1 MLRLLAALGCLIL
14 CAAPPATAGE
24 ASLDLRYRMEVVDQA
39 SKPRRARAHTI
50 RARLGY
56 EVGPWQGFSARLEGE
71 GVLAPGGERYDTAIT
86 PRSDLPRINDAET
99 HEINQAWAAYA
110 PRPGTLI
117 KAGRQT
123 ITLGD
128 ATFVGS
134 ARFRQNQSSYD
145 ALTLSDRTLLPDTHL
160 QYGFIWLVDTP
171 TGEQAASGDWNTR
184 SHVMQADYTGLP
196 SIELGVYAVLL
207 DIDDRPTQS
216 SKTFGA
222 LLDGQ
227 WEVGKASVL
236 ARSEFAWQGDWGN
249 NPTALSE
256 HLLRAEAGLGYRG
269 VRPLIGARQ
278 QTGNGSVALQTP
290 IGKKHG
296 NRGWADV
303 FSTTPAAGLW
313 DFWGEARLVAREAD
327 WLGFDLAGTLF
338 ESLEFSAAHH
348 RFHDDRGSADYGH
361 ETDLRLRFA
370 PLESVTV
377 SLDYA
382 DYRAAQFG
390 VDTRKFWFSVTV
402 KH

>member
-1 MLRLLAALGCLIL
+1 MMRLTAALGCLIL
-14 CAAPPATAGE
+14 LAAPQAAAGE
-24 ASLDLRYRMEVVDQA
+24 ASLDLRYRLEVVDQA

-71 GVLAPGGERYDTAIT
+71 GVLAPGGERYDTAAT

-99 HEINQAWAAYA
+99 HEVNQAWVAYA

-117 KAGRQT
+117 KLGRQT
-123 ITLGD
+123 ITLGN

-145 ALTLSDRTLLPDTHL
+145 AVTLSDRALLPDTHL
-160 QYGFIWLVDTP
+160 RYGFIWLVDTP
-171 TGEQAASGDWNTR
+171 TGEQAPSGDWNTR
-184 SHVMQADYTGLP
+184 SHVMQADYTGLAP
-196 SIELGVYAVLL
+196 IELGVYAVLL

-222 LLDGQ
+222 LIDGQ
-227 WEVGKASVL
+227 WDVGEASVL

-249 NPTALSE
+249 NRNDLAE
-256 HLLRAEAGLGYRG
+256 HLLVVEAGFGMG
-269 VRPLIGARQ
+269 GIWPLVGARQ
-278 QTGNGSVALQTP
+278 QSGNGSVALQTP

-313 DFWGEARLVAREAD
+313 DVYGEARLVAKEAD
-327 WLGFDLAGTLF
+327 WLGFDLAGTPL
-338 ESLEFSAAHH
+338 ESLEVSAAHH

-370 PLESVTV
+370 PFDGVTV

-382 DYRAAQFG
+382 DYRAAGFG

-402 KH
+402 KR

>member
-1 MLRLLAALGCLIL
+1 MRLFAALGCLIL
-14 CAAPPATAGE
+14 CAAPPAAAGE

-71 GVLAPGGERYDTAIT
+71 GALAPGSERYDTAVA

-110 PRPGTLI
+110 PQPGTLL
-117 KAGRQT
+117 KLGRQT
-123 ITLGD
+123 ITLGA

-145 ALTLSDRTLLPDTHL
+145 ALTLSDHTLLPDTHL

-171 TGEQAASGDWNTR
+171 TGEQAPSGDWNTR
-184 SHVMQADYTGLP
+184 SHVMQADYTGLSP
-196 SIELGVYAVLL
+196 IELGIYAVLL

-222 LLDGQ
+222 LLDGE
-227 WEVGKASVL
+227 WVVGEASVL
-236 ARSEFAWQGDWGN
+236 ARSEFAWQGNWGN

-269 VRPLIGARQ
+269 ARQ
-278 QTGNGSVALQTP
+278 QSGNGSVALQTP

-313 DFWGEARLVAREAD
+313 DFWGEARLVAKEAD
-327 WLGFDLAGTLF
+327 WLGLDLAGTPLQ
-338 ESLEFSAAHH
+338 SLEVSAAHH
-348 RFHDDRGSADYGH
+348 RFHDDRGATDYGH

-370 PLESVTV
+370 PFDNVTV

-382 DYRAAQFG
+382 DYRAATFG

-402 KH
+402 TH

>member
-1 MLRLLAALGCLIL
+1 MARLVAALGCLIL
-14 CAAPPATAGE
+14 CAAPGATAGE
-24 ASLDLRYRMEVVDQA
+24 ASLDLRYRLEVVDQA
-39 SKPRRARAHTI
+39 SKPRRARAHTV

-71 GVLAPGGERYDTAIT
+71 GILAPGGERYDTAIIG
-86 PRSDLPRINDAET
+86 RADLPRVNDAES
-99 HEINQAWAAYA
+99 HEINQAWLAYA
-110 PRPGTLI
+110 PRPGTLL
-117 KAGRQT
+117 KLGRQT
-123 ITLGD
+123 ITYGN
-128 ATFVGS
+128 ATFIGS

-145 ALTLSDRTLLPDTHL
+145 ALTLSDRTLLPDSHL

-171 TGEQAASGDWNTR
+171 SGEQAPSGDWNTR
-184 SHVMQADYTGLP
+184 SHVMQADYTGFGPL
-196 SIELGVYAVLL
+196 ELGVYALLL
-207 DIDDRPTQS
+207 DIDDRPAQS

-222 LLDGQ
+222 LLDGAWQ
-227 WEVGKASVL
+227 VGKVAVL
-236 ARSEFAWQGDWGN
+236 ARSEVAWQGDWGN
-249 NPTALSE
+249 NPNDLAE
-256 HLLRAEAGLGYRG
+256 HLLLAEAGLGYG
-269 VRPLIGARQ
+269 GIWPLLGARQ

-313 DFWGEARLVAREAD
+313 DIWGAARLVAKEAD
-327 WLGFDLAGTLF
+327 WLGLTGTLF
-338 ESLEFSAAHH
+338 ESLELSAAHH

-370 PLESVTV
+370 PFDSVTV

-382 DYRAAQFG
+382 DYRAAGFG

-402 KH
+402 NNW